1 MMLTRCPACATTF
14 RVTPEQVKARH
25 GQVRCGRCQHVFDAI
40 EHLVESTPASP
51 ADLPTALAVTTA
63 SSPPV
68 TPADPPMSEVALP
81 AAAAEDSAATDLINA
96 LEAGPAAAAVALAP
110 AANEPDAE
118 PDSLDIP
125 TSPGLDSVLLQ
136 PLPQLSPLSAAYA
149 QATATPAARWPW
161 LIGTLITLGALLLQA
176 AIAYRVEL
184 AARHPDL
191 RPALEGLCAQF
202 DCRVELPSDP
212 AQVAIEASDLHP
224 APQQKGKLE
233 LTATL
238 RNRATHAQQWPHLEI
253 TLTDA
258 ADKAVVRKII
268 SPLDFIPAGQNSET
282 GFAANAELAIQLT
295 LDAGELPAAGYR
307 LYLFY
312 P

>member
-40 EHLVESTPASP
+40 EHLVESTSAAQIES
-51 ADLPTALAVTTA
+51 LTAVTAASTTA
-63 SSPPV
+63 TPPPIAHPSV
-68 TPADPPMSEVALP
+68 PEEVPLTTATDRD
-81 AAAAEDSAATDLINA
+81 AAAALTTTAEVTPTASTEDAQSADA
-96 LEAGPAAAAVALAP
+96 EHS
-110 AANEPDAE
+110 NEPD
-118 PDSLDIP
+118 PLDVP

-136 PLPQLSPLSAAYA
+136 PLPQLSPLSASYT
-149 QATATPAARWPW
+149 QATAAPTARWPW
-161 LIGTLITLGALLLQA
+161 LAGAFLALTALLLQA
-176 AIAYRVEL
+176 ALAYRVEL

-191 RPALEGLCAQF
+191 RSTLETLCEQF
-202 DCRVELPSDP
+202 DCRVHLPSDP

-238 RNRATHAQQWPHLEI
+238 RNRAPHAQQWPHLEI

-268 SPLDFIPAGQNSET
+268 GPLDFIPAGQNSES

-295 LDAGELPAAGYR
+295 LDAGDLPAAGYR